1 MARPKGDK
9 ASTDKRKL
17 AMLQAAFEA
26 FSRDGFNGASLKSI
40 AATVDVTEAALL
52 HHYKSK
58 AGIMEA
64 VLEFRDEQTT
74 RAYAASVASGKR
86 PAEAWIEIVRAN
98 QKNRGLVELFSKLSA
113 EATNPKHPAH
123 TYFMRRHFVIQEALT
138 GIFQDLKDYN
148 FLSSMQAPSQLAL
161 EIGSMLDGLQ
171 VAWLMN
177 PSIDMV
183 KLQVDF
189 FRDCMTEDGFR
200 EVFGELS

>member
-40 AATVDVTEAALL
+40 AATVGVTEAALL

-74 RAYAASVASGKR
+74 KAFAASVSSGKR

-123 TYFMRRHFVIQEALT
+123 TYFMRRHFVIQDALM
-138 GIFQDLKDYN
+138 GIFQDLKDSN
-148 FLSSMQAPSQLAL
+148 FLSSIQSPSQLAL

-183 KLQVDF
+183 KLQLDF